1 MQRNILWSGVALLML
16 TCTFG
21 AHAQSVI
28 AGATCPS
35 VPGCETMAIGP
46 VYDASIDANAALVT
60 RERSQS

>member
-16 TCTFG
+16 TCTCG
-21 AHAQSVI
+21 AHAQSAT
-28 AGATCPS
+28 AGATSPP

>member
-16 TCTFG
+16 TCTCG
-21 AHAQSVI
+21 AHAQSAI
-28 AGATCPS
+28 TGATSPP

-46 VYDASIDANAALVT
+46 VYDASIDAKAALVI